1 LQGRSWGIYRRGA
14 NDFAVAP
21 DGSHSQF
28 KSKSRASC
36 HDDIADVVHCGA
48 SPSHHRRPVLDT
60 GLGSR
65 LPVSAP
71 ALAGCRLF
79 QMPGIS
85 GVMPSGNMQ
94 EQPNPV
100 SSTGRRGWEGLPAI
114 DGQRCKIEVQACLRK
129 DNHPQK
135 ALRRPVLN
143 TGLGFPSTFRLGM
156 MLDLPTLREQGSRQ
170 AKGGNRTK

>member
-1 LQGRSWGIYRRGA
+1 MTTLRTYTLRSTAFTSSTPRARHGA
-14 NDFAVAP
+14 YLTSSGF
-21 DGSHSQF
+21 S
-28 KSKSRASC
+28 
-36 HDDIADVVHCGA
+36 
-48 SPSHHRRPVLDT
+48 
-60 GLGSR
+60 
-65 LPVSAP
+65 P

-85 GVMPSGNMQ
+85 GVMPSGKMQ

-135 ALRRPVLN
+135 ALRRPVLD
-143 TGLGFPSTFRLGM
+143 TGLGFSSTFRLGM
-156 MLDLPTLREQGSRQ
+156 MLELPTLWEQGARQ
-170 AKGGNRTK
+170 AKGGNPTEVSQAPYQARGDGASIGVNRRLGCERRTRHRL